1 MASSTRRPTEPW
13 IPELPDNPAAVI
25 DTLTHFAAALPKM
38 SVPQL
43 MELSTSIA
51 AKQQALA
58 ASTLT
63 STISEGR
70 IRDFMGSIDSAVLRT
85 RTAPDPRSA
94 RGRGQEDSRPSR
106 QPVPARDPSRF
117 AALGVGRRLTAM
129 QLRLDRIERGE
140 G

>member
-1 MASSTRRPTEPW
+1 MASSTRPRTEPW
-13 IPELPDNPAAVI
+13 IPELPDNPEAVM

-58 ASTLT
+58 ASSLT
-63 STISEGR
+63 SEILGGR

-85 RTAPDPRSA
+85 RTAPDPRLA
-94 RGRGQEDSRPSR
+94 RGRGSEDSRPSR
-106 QPVPARDPSRF
+106 QPVQRADPSRF

-129 QLRLDRIERGE
+129 QQRLDRIERGE